1 MSLYIHDL
9 ALLDSG
15 DFSDPF
21 LDRFSL
27 SHLHNS
33 SSWSASSLSSSSSFT
48 DAVSPDQPFPPPHR
62 HDGTSPLPLG
72 MDWTPPPRQ
81 SDGEDSI
88 SGHNAQTGW
97 KYWITVPSWIV
108 MPNPADSNRATGQ
121 FYRVQVGLQSPDG
134 VTNSREILRRFSDFL
149 KLHSELKM
157 EFPVRKLPPAPPKRI
172 LKLKSKS
179 LLEERRCS
187 LENWIEQ
194 LLSDIYVS
202 RSAAVGIFF
211 ELEATVRSFFN
222 GMHES
227 SNFYASSMAPP
238 IPSQT
243 IDNLSTPA
251 SSSGI
256 ASDHYSDS
264 LEEVS
269 GSGTTKDENHN
280 YVSLLT
286 SAGNDEERK
295 DIIST
300 HARLETSKEKAVCVN
315 IISLL
320 EIENE
325 KLDDHTDSSVN
336 ASETLNLG
344 MESGGAFPEEADTS
358 KVTDVPVSSA
368 MKIPDGSLVAFP
380 SYEHK
385 NLKRILDK
393 LMQRQAIAK
402 TDIIDLIGRLN
413 QEVAM
418 KQFLMTRVKDLESD
432 LETTKHSCK
441 ESMQQ
446 AALVERE
453 RFTQLQWDVEELH
466 NKCLEVELKLKSEQY
481 QRVHLDL
488 VNNSLVKENE
498 MLMKQLV
505 AAKEELDKMHK
516 QLDEV
521 DLKSKSEV
529 KLLVKEVK
537 SLRSSHSELR
547 QEVTSLM
554 KKNEDLEGI
563 LLKEREKK
571 ANITTANGK
580 LLHECEMLCDRL
592 RQCSVNFLIGEKNNI
607 VVDSSLSDA
616 IDLLET
622 SNNRI
627 GLLLAE
633 AQLLT
638 QDVIEASTPL
648 PNVDN
653 RDTGLQNDAADTK
666 LRNMLAETF
675 INFARTK
682 MELNSVIR
690 CALNAADVGTEEQR
704 EDVSE
709 APKERAVLLSN
720 IIERIGSATSE

>member
-1 MSLYIHDL
+1 
-9 ALLDSG
+9 
-15 DFSDPF
+15 
-21 LDRFSL
+21 
-27 SHLHNS
+27 
-33 SSWSASSLSSSSSFT
+33 
-48 DAVSPDQPFPPPHR
+48 
-62 HDGTSPLPLG
+62 
-72 MDWTPPPRQ
+72 
-81 SDGEDSI
+81 
-88 SGHNAQTGW
+88 
-97 KYWITVPSWIV
+97 
-108 MPNPADSNRATGQ
+108 MPNPADSNRAT

-211 ELEATVRSFFN
+211 ELEAT
-222 GMHES
+222 
-227 SNFYASSMAPP
+227 ASSMAPP

-300 HARLETSKEKAVCVN
+300 HARLETSKEKAVC
-315 IISLL
+315 
-320 EIENE
+320 ENE